1 MDPSTAWALEEPL
14 TRVSF
19 FRDWDY
25 STSAFGALRYY
36 WLSHGTV
43 PHWNL
48 AMCGGKPELANPV
61 SLAFTWPS
69 LFAYV
74 LPPIWALLA
83 LSALLTVVGLV
94 GMWLLLRR
102 FGATPA
108 AATVGAL
115 LYGINGYYASHFNQ
129 GHIQFVLFHLV
140 PVMILLFDRFV
151 EQRER
156 AERRLGGFL
165 AVVGVS
171 AMFFSAAIP
180 HPIFHFYPVFAFY
193 VIIRCLSLARRFPLS
208 RALRVAAIPCLAH
221 LLGLWLA
228 AYKLGP
234 IVLWQLESPRAGVVE
249 ERISLGDLW
258 STFFRFVGDYYEP
271 KAMFPHQVW
280 GYWEYNAY
288 VGPGAV
294 AAAAGGLLVLA
305 LKCFRLPSGGSG
317 ASPRLVVGAAL
328 ALVCVV
334 AGPLLTLGN
343 DHIASPAQV
352 FRYLPLFSGIRVFGR
367 YHAITLFGLAAMN
380 AVALTW
386 LLGSE
391 RCRRLGPMMRR
402 LLVLLVVALIC
413 APPAVQWAYL
423 VWNIKAIPYDFLA
436 KNVYTRLP
444 LQAKDANPVMI
455 RPWRQGY
462 EYTTQTYLLDHGYF
476 SAECYEPL
484 SGRYVDLSGVP
495 VGSIYPMTTAA
506 SFRFMDVT
514 TNSFSFSFGE
524 IVDERVQINL
534 QLHPEFTASI
544 PGGRTDKGF
553 PVYEAAQL
561 RGKTLT
567 ITTSMA
573 ADRWSAACSAA
584 GLLFTG
590 VFALLYG
597 RPGAAARRFE

>member
-1 MDPSTAWALEEPL
+1 VGPSTAWTLEEPL

-25 STSAFGALRYY
+25 CTSAFGALRYY
-36 WLSHGTV
+36 WLSHGTI

-48 AMCGGKPELANPV
+48 AMCGGKPELANPA
-61 SLAFTWPS
+61 SLALTWPS

-83 LSALLTVVGLV
+83 LASLLTVVGLV

-108 AATVGAL
+108 ASTVGAL

-129 GHIQFVLFHLV
+129 GHITFVLFHLV
-140 PVMILLFDRFV
+140 PVMILLFDHCL

-156 AERRLGGFL
+156 GERRLCSFL

-193 VIIRCLSLARRFPLS
+193 VIIRCCSLARRFPWR
-208 RALRVAAIPCLAH
+208 RALRLAAIPCLAH

-234 IVLWQLESPRAGVVE
+234 IVLWQLTTPRVGVVDE
-249 ERISLGDLW
+249 MITLRELW
-258 STFFRFVGDYYEP
+258 WTFFRFAADYYEP
-271 KAMFPHQVW
+271 KAMFSHQYW

-294 AAAAGGLLVLA
+294 VAALGGLILLVS
-305 LKCFRLPSGGSG
+305 KWFR
-317 ASPRLVVGAAL
+317 SPRNGGDASARLEVGGAL

-352 FRYLPLFSGIRVFGR
+352 FRHLPLFSGIRVFGR
-367 YHAITLFGLAAMN
+367 YHAITLFGLAVLN
-380 AVALTW
+380 AFALTW

-391 RCRRLGPMMRR
+391 RYRRLGPTMRR
-402 LLVLLVVALIC
+402 LLVAIAFALLC

-423 VWNIKAIPYDFLA
+423 VWNIKGVTYDFLTR
-436 KNVYTRLP
+436 NIYTRLP
-444 LQAKDANPVMI
+444 PQAKDANPVMI

-495 VGSIYPMTTAA
+495 VGSIYPMTTAP
-506 SFRFMDVT
+506 SSRFADAT
-514 TNSFSFSFGE
+514 TNSFSFTFGD

-534 QLHPEFTASI
+534 QLHPEFKASI
-544 PGGRTDKGF
+544 PGDRTDKGF
-553 PVYEAAQL
+553 PVYEAEQL

-567 ITTSMA
+567 ITTTMA

-590 VFALLYG
+590 AVALLYW
-597 RPGAAARRFE
+597 RRRSGGVPL